1 MDQGHTVAYCPYGY
15 VQFFIVAQPRS
26 RIRLKREDWIKAA
39 LLALADDGPAG
50 VAVERLAAR
59 LGTTKGSF
67 YWHFKDRAELIAAAL
82 ATWER
87 EETDVLIEE
96 MKGVSDPVE
105 RLRLGTALATEYEE
119 EERPDVRLLPSASDP
134 VVGEVVKR
142 VQRKRLDFLAQTFR
156 EAGFT
161 PAESHLRARLAYSLA
176 LGWHHQ
182 RLIEGSERATPRER
196 AAYQRRAVELLMTGS

>member
-1 MDQGHTVAYCPYGY
+1 M
-15 VQFFIVAQPRS
+15 AQPRS
-26 RIRLKREDWIKAA
+26 RIRLSREDWIEAA
-39 LLALADDGPAG
+39 LQALADDGPSG

-67 YWHFKDRAELIAAAL
+67 YWHFKDREELITEAL

-87 EETDVLIEE
+87 EDTDAPIEE
-96 MKGVSDPVE
+96 MRAIGDPVE
-105 RLRLGTALATEYEE
+105 RLRIGTVMAIEYEE
-119 EERPDVRLLPSASDP
+119 AERPDVRLLPSASDP

-161 PAESHLRARLAYSLA
+161 PAESRLRARLAYSLA
-176 LGWHHQ
+176 LGWHQ
-182 RLIEGSERATPRER
+182 QQLVEGSERPTPRER
-196 AAYQRRAVELLMTGS
+196 AAYERRAVELLMTRS

>member
-1 MDQGHTVAYCPYGY
+1 MTQA
-15 VQFFIVAQPRS
+15 RS
-26 RIRLKREDWIKAA
+26 RTRLSREDWIEAA
-39 LLALADDGPAG
+39 LHALADGGPPA

-59 LGTTKGSF
+59 LQTTKGSF
-67 YWHFKDRAELIAAAL
+67 YWHFKDREELITQTL

-87 EETDVLIEE
+87 EDTDSPIEE
-96 MKGVSDPVE
+96 LNEISDPVE
-105 RLRLGTALATEYEE
+105 RLRLGTVMATEYEE
-119 EERPDVRLLPSASDP
+119 EERPDVRLLPSAADP

-156 EAGFT
+156 QAGFT
-161 PAESHLRARLAYSLA
+161 PAESRVRARLAYSLA

-196 AAYQRRAVELLMTGS
+196 AVYQRRAVELLMTRS

>member
-1 MDQGHTVAYCPYGY
+1 
-15 VQFFIVAQPRS
+15 VAQPRS
-26 RIRLKREDWIKAA
+26 RIRLSREDWINAA
-39 LLALADDGPAG
+39 LQALADDGAPG

-67 YWHFKDRAELIAAAL
+67 YWHFKDREELITEAL

-96 MKGVSDPVE
+96 MKAISDPVE
-105 RLRLGTALATEYEE
+105 RLRVGTVMATEYEE

-161 PAESHLRARLAYSLA
+161 PAESRLRARLGYSMV

-182 RLIEGSERATPRER
+182 RLIDGSERATPRER
-196 AAYQRRAVELLMTGS
+196 AAYQRRVVELLLTRS

>member
-1 MDQGHTVAYCPYGY
+1 VLTVR
-15 VQFFIVAQPRS
+15 QPKS
-26 RIRLKREDWIKAA
+26 RIRLNREDWIGAA
-39 LLALADDGPAG
+39 LHAVADDGPAG

-67 YWHFKDRAELIAAAL
+67 YWHFKDREELIAETL

-87 EETDVLIEE
+87 EETDALIEE
-96 MKGVSDPVE
+96 MKEIGDPVE
-105 RLRLGTALATEYEE
+105 RLRLGTVLAIEYEE
-119 EERPDVRLLPSASDP
+119 AERPDVRLLPSASDP

-142 VQRKRLDFLAQTFR
+142 VQRKRLDFLAETFR

-161 PAESHLRARLAYSLA
+161 PAEARVRARLAYSLA

-182 RLIEGSERATPRER
+182 RLVEGTESPTPRER
-196 AAYQRRAVELLMTGS
+196 AAYERRVVELLMNRRPPSAPAPPRRRAS